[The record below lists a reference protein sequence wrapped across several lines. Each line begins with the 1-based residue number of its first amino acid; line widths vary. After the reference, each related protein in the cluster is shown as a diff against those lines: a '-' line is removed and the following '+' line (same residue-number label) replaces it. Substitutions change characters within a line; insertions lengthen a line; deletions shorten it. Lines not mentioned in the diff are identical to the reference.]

1 MSFDTQVIW
10 QNLPFLLSGL
20 KLTIAIVV
28 LSLVFAVAIGVLV
41 CAGMLLGGRIVRRIS
56 ADYVSVFRAL
66 PEPIVIFWLYYCSP
80 LILNT
85 KLSAFESGAIALAV
99 PSGAYFAEIFRA
111 GIQAV
116 PRGQIEAARALGL
129 HPLSLLWD
137 VLIPQALRIMTP
149 PILGIVTILFKNSAL
164 VSAIGV
170 EELFYRATVLGG
182 QTFHY
187 FEFLSVTAVI
197 YFVLIMPL
205 SAIVQIQERRLSVSR
220 K

>member
-1 MSFDTQVIW
+1 MSFDAQVIW
-10 QNLPFLLSGL
+10 QNLPSLLSGL
-20 KLTIAIVV
+20 RLTIVIVV
-28 LSLVFAVAIGVLV
+28 LSLFFAVVIGVLV
-41 CAGMLLGGRIVRRIS
+41 CTGMLLGGPVVRRIS

-66 PEPIVIFWLYYCSP
+66 PEPIIIFWLYYCSP

-99 PSGAYFAEIFRA
+99 PSGAYLAEIFRA

-129 HPLSLLWD
+129 HPFWLLWD
-137 VLIPQALRIMTP
+137 VLVPQALRIMIP
-149 PILGIVTILFKNSAL
+149 PILGIVTILIKNSAL
-164 VSAIGV
+164 VSAVGV
-170 EELFYRATVLGG
+170 EELFYRASILGG

-205 SAIVQIQERRLSVSR
+205 SVIVQFQERRLSAGR